1 MATGQGRVQEGA
13 GAAERDGARDGL
25 TNSEELSS
33 VLYIYM
39 LLTLAMA

>member
-1 MATGQGRVQEGA
+1 MSSGGRSRSEV
-13 GAAERDGARDGL
+13 RSDARDGL
-25 TNSEELSS
+25 TNSEELTS